1 MTPTSPDAAPS
12 TDRQPR
18 VRRLTGL
25 IAGGVAIAAATIAI
39 PALAA
44 TTDPQVAASSETTVT
59 SAALAAS
66 VAVTAPSTTSTS
78 TTTTAPAPPAPTA
91 EELLAAQLDSFS
103 PEQKLAFDLYVA
115 SPEERAAWAAFI
127 APPPPP
133 PPPAPAPVAPPA
145 ATGGGAPPN
154 AFLACV
160 RQRES
165 GGNYSI
171 SSGDGLYRGAY
182 QFHQNTWN
190 NTANHAGRGD
200 LVGRDPASVAPA
212 DQDAMAAALYSWQGS
227 APWGGAC

>member
-1 MTPTSPDAAPS
+1 MNPSSPDATPS

-25 IAGGVAIAAATIAI
+25 IAGGVAIAAVAVAI
-39 PALAA
+39 PAFAA
-44 TTDPQVAASSETTVT
+44 TTDPQAAGSSETTVT
-59 SAALAAS
+59 SAAPAAS
-66 VAVTAPSTTSTS
+66 VAPTTTTSTS
-78 TTTTAPAPPAPTA
+78 TTVPAPPAPTA
-91 EELLAAQLDSFS
+91 EELLAAQLATYT

-115 SPEERAAWAAFI
+115 SPDERAAWAAYV
-127 APPPPP
+127 APPPP
-133 PPPAPAPVAPPA
+133 PPPAPEPVAPRVA
-145 ATGGGAPPN
+145 SGGGAPPN

-190 NTANHAGRGD
+190 NTAGHAGRGD